1 LRPTLNQWLK
11 VRMESAM
18 TNIAH
23 QDDFKVEAYGT
34 FTPPPVSCGGAE
46 CYWVETDTGWETIHS
61 TDCEEN

>member
-1 LRPTLNQWLK
+1 
-11 VRMESAM
+11 MESAM